1 MPRGPRRDAPDEIHH
16 VWARGLDRQ
25 RIFHDE
31 ADRHD
36 LLGRWS
42 AVLPES
48 GLTCL
53 AWSLLP
59 NHYHLVLKRGPV
71 SISRAMARI
80 HSGYA
85 ARFNRRHE
93 RVGFLFQN
101 RFGSR
106 LVESDAD
113 LIAAVRYVLRNP
125 LKHSVCAGDEELA
138 RYPWCS
144 TSGLAGNRD
153 AWPFETLSRTRS
165 ILDGTA
171 VAPSEH
177 GPGFSEP
184 RAARDRLGPWID
196 RICGALGVTAEAL
209 ATRERGGGLS
219 EARAAISW
227 IGVTQLGLPGARV
240 AAQVGLSRSGVSR
253 ALERGRSVCC
263 DPGLARAATQQLN
276 QRPGSGC

>member
-1 MPRGPRRDAPDEIHH
+1 MARGPRRDAPDEIHH

-31 ADRHD
+31 RDRHD
-36 LLGRWS
+36 LLDRWS
-42 AVLPES
+42 TVLPES

-85 ARFNRRHE
+85 TRFNRRHE

-106 LVESDAD
+106 IVDSDAD
-113 LIAAVRYVLRNP
+113 LIAAIRYVTRNP
-125 LKHSVCAGDEELA
+125 LKHGVCADDRELA
-138 RYPWCS
+138 GYPWS
-144 TSGLAGNRD
+144 SASGLAGNRD
-153 AWPFETLSRTRS
+153 TWPFEALGETRS
-165 ILDGTA
+165 ILDGRIES
-171 VAPSEH
+171 PNE
-177 GPGFSEP
+177 GIPGAADVQP
-184 RAARDRLGPWID
+184 RADRDRLVPWID
-196 RICGALGVTAEAL
+196 WVCGELGVTARAL
-209 ATRERGGGLS
+209 TSRERSGGIS

-227 IGVTQLGLPGARV
+227 IAVTQLGLPGAHV
-240 AAQVGLSRSGVSR
+240 AERLGLSRSGVSR
-253 ALERGRSVCC
+253 ALVRGRSVCREL
-263 DPGLARAATQQLN
+263 GLATATQQLN
-276 QRPGSGC
+276 QRPR